1 MRPGQGVATTESKC
15 DCRIDTQSGIGRN
28 GTVEKG
34 LGNGQAGSHN
44 RLSCPVYSHS
54 GPAAPPR
61 RARSDRE
68 IFE

>member
-1 MRPGQGVATTESKC
+1 MRLGQGVATTETKC
-15 DCRIDTQSGIGRN
+15 ECRIDTQSGIGRN

-34 LGNGQAGSHN
+34 LENGQAGNHN
-44 RLSCPVYSHS
+44 RVSFHVYSHS
-54 GPAAPPR
+54 GPAAPPH